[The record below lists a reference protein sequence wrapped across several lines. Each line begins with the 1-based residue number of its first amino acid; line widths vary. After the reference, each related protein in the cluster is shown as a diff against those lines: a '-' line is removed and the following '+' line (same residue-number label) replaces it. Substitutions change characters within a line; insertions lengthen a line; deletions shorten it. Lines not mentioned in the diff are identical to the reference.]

1 MSAEDDAAAQAAK
14 DEAVRR
20 FAASMRYI
28 AAKYGHLAGLTQQV
42 AAQMAKL
49 GQAWH
54 GAGTSPG
61 DSETPGGNSS
71 TSGGGGS
78 GSAGSPQAPGVA
90 WGSAGG
96 STSISAGGGGSS
108 ASPGGG
114 GGSSASPGGSGSGG
128 GGGGW
133 YASGGL
139 VTSSGLRYS
148 NPVTAPGFDSG
159 GPPVVAGSVT
169 GYRWWTIVAPDLDKS
184 PAYAD
189 MEWPRMPLRGAWA
202 AWDPGVNHAACLANA
217 NTGALRDAH
226 DQASVPERVCG
237 CVTPDTRVLTADLMW
252 VPAGEL
258 ETGDHLLAFDEYPLT
273 RGYGN
278 AGGRKYRDAVVAN
291 TERGPLPCYDLQF
304 DDGTRVRVS
313 ADHQW
318 LCYSGQKAA
327 HWVRTDELRAGEQR
341 ASWVVKPFIPWTTDE
356 SREAGYLAAA
366 FDGEGHLYQ
375 NWKRYQFRVGFTQAD
390 NPMLAETERCL
401 KELGFQFG
409 HGVKERGDLRPRAD
423 GSPRLDIHH
432 MTIASRPD
440 FLRFLGTVRPVRL
453 LPQFQPGILGRLNGA
468 TRVRLVSKTYVGQQE
483 VVKLG
488 TTTGT
493 YFAEGLASHNCGYWA
508 YWGAQ
513 RHELGR
519 PGSLPVF
526 GVIKGYGKT
535 LAGPHG
541 FRCAKARILAVHLPV
556 TIGDAK
562 LLYAE
567 RVAEITAHHQYR
579 HPQFTGRVYNIG
591 TDHVP
596 WPLQHRD
603 LPDPPTE
610 DEIAQAK
617 QKGEAWAAVI
627 GDRIERMYPGVEV
640 CETRDHLLA
649 KYPPDKVYGRGLQL

>member
-1 MSAEDDAAAQAAK
+1 VSAEDDAAAQAAK
-14 DEAVRR
+14 AEA
-20 FAASMRYI
+20 AARITASLRYI
-28 AAKYGHLAGLTQQV
+28 IKKYGHLAGLTQQV

-54 GAGTSPG
+54 AAGTSPG
-61 DSETPGGNSS
+61 DSGTPGGSGSNASPG
-71 TSGGGGS
+71 SGGGG
-78 GSAGSPQAPGVA
+78 AGSPQAPGVA

-96 STSISAGGGGSS
+96 ISPGGSGGSSS

-114 GGSSASPGGSGSGG
+114 GSYGIPQIPGGGSGG
-128 GGGGW
+128 GGGT

-139 VTSSGLRYS
+139 VASPGLRYA
-148 NPVTAPGFDSG
+148 NPVASPGFDSG

-184 PAYAD
+184 PAHAD
-189 MEWPRMPLRGAWA
+189 AEWPRMPLRGAWA
-202 AWDPGVNHAACLANA
+202 PWAPGVNHAACLANA

-237 CVTPDTRVLTADLMW
+237 CVVPGTRILTADLQW
-252 VPAGEL
+252 VPAGDL
-258 ETGDHLLAFDEYPLT
+258 EVGDRLVAFDEYQEIP
-273 RGYGN
+273 G
-278 AGGRKYRDAVVAN
+278 AGRRYRNAVVAS
-291 TERGPLPCYDLQF
+291 TDRDVLPCYDLVF
-304 DDGTRVRVS
+304 SDDTKVRVS
-313 ADHQW
+313 SDHRW
-318 LCYSGQKAA
+318 LVRNGNEGG
-327 HWVRTDELRAGEQR
+327 HWMRTDAMMAGRQH
-341 ASWVVKPFIPWTTDE
+341 ASRVVKPFAAWELDSSFE
-356 SREAGYLAAA
+356 GGYLAGAL
-366 FDGEGHLYQ
+366 DGEGSVYQ
-375 NWKRYQFRVGFTQAD
+375 GGPANVATITQVD
-390 NPMLAETERCL
+390 NAMLARVEACLETRDYSYT
-401 KELGFQFG
+401 
-409 HGVKERGDLRPRAD
+409 HHVHVRGPEDPSRAD
-423 GSPRLDIHH
+423 GSPRFDVHQLA
-432 MTIASRPD
+432 IARKPD
-440 FLRFLGTVRPVRL
+440 FIRLLGSARPKRL
-453 LPQFQPGILGRLNGA
+453 LPQFRPELLGRLDTKN
-468 TRVRLVSKTYVGQQE
+468 TVRLVSKTYAGERE

-493 YFAEGLASHNCGYWA
+493 YFAQNGLASHNCGYWA

-562 LLYAE
+562 LLY
-567 RVAEITAHHQYR
+567 
-579 HPQFTGRVYNIG
+579 
-591 TDHVP
+591 